1 MTIVMMNQQQEIT
14 LLQRPERPT
23 SVTVL
28 CVLNAIVGCVEILS
42 GGLTFVWNLGFG
54 ESVLYGLFPLSLG
67 LGMLILGIEAA
78 RARNWARVGLILCS
92 LVFGIV
98 YSFSSI
104 IQPAINL
111 TISGVWGTTVRSL
124 NCGRIIVGLA
134 WIGVHLSYLTRRDIK
149 QFYVPLEIGAK
160 YVN

>member
-1 MTIVMMNQQQEIT
+1 MSQQQEPL

-28 CVLNAIVGCVEILS
+28 CVMNAIVGCIETFS

-54 ESVLYGLFPLSLG
+54 ESVLYSLFPLLLG

-92 LVFGIV
+92 LVFGVI

-124 NCGRIIVGLA
+124 NCGRIIVGLTWA
-134 WIGVHLSYLTRRDIK
+134 AAHFNYLTRRDIK

>member
-1 MTIVMMNQQQEIT
+1 MNEQKVSSIP
-14 LLQRPERPT
+14 RPDRPT
-23 SVTVL
+23 SVTVI
-28 CVLNAIVGCVEILS
+28 CVLNAIVGSVEILS

-54 ESVLYGLFPLSLG
+54 EPVLYGLFQLLLG

-124 NCGRIIVGLA
+124 NCGRIIVGLV
-134 WIGVHLSYLTRRDIK
+134 WMSMHLSYLTRQDVKR
-149 QFYVPLEIGAK
+149 FYEPLEIDTKSFGS
-160 YVN
+160 